1 MGTSFFFCFRLNPAD
16 DDDDDS
22 NDCRVVDDDDDDIG
36 GGLPSLLMLADDD
49 RLFILSAIDGDFAA
63 VDDGA
68 SRLVALDR
76 L

>member
-1 MGTSFFFCFRLNPAD
+1 MRLKIIGSFTLVGTCSRTRAQE
-16 DDDDDS
+16 
-22 NDCRVVDDDDDDIG
+22 VIV
-36 GGLPSLLMLADDD
+36 ADDD

-68 SRLVALDR
+68 SRRLVALDR

>member
-1 MGTSFFFCFRLNPAD
+1 MVVVLLAD
-16 DDDDDS
+16 D
-22 NDCRVVDDDDDDIG
+22 
-36 GGLPSLLMLADDD
+36 DDD

-63 VDDGA
+63 VDEGA